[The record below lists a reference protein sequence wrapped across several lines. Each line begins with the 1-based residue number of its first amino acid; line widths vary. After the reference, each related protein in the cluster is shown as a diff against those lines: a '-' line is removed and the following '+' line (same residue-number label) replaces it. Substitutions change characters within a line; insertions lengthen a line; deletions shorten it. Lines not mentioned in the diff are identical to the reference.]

1 MIFYTKM
8 NLKWLKQVSFFDAKF
23 FLIIKCVLEKYL
35 AKIYSPVKKGSL
47 TSFLPSSFS
56 QVK

>member
-1 MIFYTKM
+1 M

-35 AKIYSPVKKGSL
+35 AKIYSPVKGEFNSI
-47 TSFLPSSFS
+47 FAIQF
-56 QVK
+56 